1 MGVGST
7 RIVCARSCAEM
18 PVPIP
23 VVASTDTVK
32 DVPLFSAAN
41 TGWSGTRS
49 WSSRAVGIAA

>member
-1 MGVGST
+1 MGSAST

-32 DVPLFSAAN
+32 DVPLVSDAN
-41 TGWSGTRS
+41 TL
-49 WSSRAVGIAA
+49 VGHPQLIES